1 MKNDLIYLITPTR
14 TQTKS
19 GFYSETYVRREV
31 FAEVKTIKRLEH
43 YSAERAGKKVQLT
56 AVVND
61 RDYQLAVIDVGED
74 ASQAYEAETTRIDGS
89 VVYETVVPHIKKEP
103 EYVEINAV
111 SYRIE
116 RTFKDPSSI
125 DRELTLSQV
134 E

>member
-1 MKNDLIYLITPTR
+1 MKNDLIYLITPIR

-19 GFYSETYVRREV
+19 GFYSEKCVRREV
-31 FAEVKTIKRLEH
+31 FADVKTIKRAEH
-43 YSAERAGKKVQLT
+43 YSAERAGKKVQLI

-61 RDYQLAVIDVGED
+61 DDYQLAVIDEGED
-74 ASQAYEAETTRIDGS
+74 VSQQYEAETIHLDGS
-89 VVYETVVPHIKKEP
+89 KDHETVVPHIRKEP

-111 SYRIE
+111 RYRIE
-116 RTFKDPSSI
+116 RNFKDPKSV

>member
-61 RDYQLAVIDVGED
+61 SDFQLAVIDEGED
-74 ASQAYEAETTRIDGS
+74 VSQQYEAETIRLDGS
-89 VVYETVVPHIKKEP
+89 KDHETVVPHIRKEP

-111 SYRIE
+111 RYRIE
-116 RTFKDPSSI
+116 RNFKDPSST